1 MRVNYQVNATP
12 LFRILSDDQ
21 IEEIYLAALEV
32 LARTGTRVYE
42 EEALELLRE
51 GGAVISDT
59 NLVRIPSF
67 MVEAALDATPERVTL
82 TGRDGKKKARRRSFW
97 RRTTSTSVP
106 APTAPS

>member
-42 EEALELLRE
+42 E
-51 GGAVISDT
+51 
-59 NLVRIPSF
+59 
-67 MVEAALDATPERVTL
+67 
-82 TGRDGKKKARRRSFW
+82 
-97 RRTTSTSVP
+97 
-106 APTAPS
+106 